1 MKISRNNYKISKYN
15 FETKETEY
23 FNDIKEAETYVKY
36 NKEHWKVELTI
47 SYAIVTKKK
56 AFKCGWRKIFDKK

>member
-23 FNDIKEAETYVKY
+23 FNDIKEATASVQSNQEP
-36 NKEHWKVELTI
+36 WKVE
-47 SYAIVTKKK
+47 
-56 AFKCGWRKIFDKK
+56 